1 MPVIQV
7 EASQDQLLRAVEQLK
22 PDELDR
28 FVAQVVALR
37 AARVAPSL
45 PHDEA
50 ELLQRIGAGL
60 PPATQQRLDELVERR
75 RQETLTPAEHAELLA
90 VTDQVEQ
97 FDAER
102 AAALAQ
108 LAALRGTS
116 LSNLLL
122 SLGIQPPPHV

>member
-60 PPATQQRLDELVERR
+60 PPAIQQRFDDLVERR
-75 RQETLTPAEHAELLA
+75 RQEVLTSVEHAELLA
-90 VTDQVEQ
+90 LTDQVEQ
-97 FDAER
+97 HDAQR

-116 LSNLLL
+116 VGNLLH
-122 SLGIQPPPHV
+122 SLGIQPPSYV